1 MFYSLFK
8 GSNRRLKR
16 NAHTYTQEIK
26 RDWVYC
32 GQRKKRGERWCFSW
46 CQMTKKTFEWSG
58 KSLSNVVDNYLT
70 LYEEMDDVMILLY

>member
-1 MFYSLFK
+1 MFYSLLK

-32 GQRKKRGERWCFSW
+32 GQRKKRG
-46 CQMTKKTFEWSG
+46 K
-58 KSLSNVVDNYLT
+58 
-70 LYEEMDDVMILLY
+70 DDVLADVRWQKKLLNDLENLWAMLLIIT